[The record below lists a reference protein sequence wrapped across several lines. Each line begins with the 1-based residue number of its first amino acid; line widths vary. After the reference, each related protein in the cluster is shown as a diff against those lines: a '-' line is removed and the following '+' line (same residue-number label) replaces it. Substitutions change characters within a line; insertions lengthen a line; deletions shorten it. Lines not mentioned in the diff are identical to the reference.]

1 MTLEKILYAT
11 DLSPG
16 ADDAGRRALQL
27 ARDHGA
33 RLRVINVVNAPV
45 VNDDVMRRLRGR
57 PGEMMTELAEAT
69 EAAMQERMLVLGVT
83 DEDDIEYG
91 CIQGQGHR
99 QILADARNFGAD
111 LIVVGSHGE
120 RSLQE
125 VLLGTTTQNLVH
137 QTDRPVLVVKRPMDG
152 PYQRVVVPVDFS
164 KRTRSALELGASL
177 APGQKLHAV
186 HAHNLDALDNV
197 LRNRVERGEVERIK
211 TEVTAERQQEL
222 DAFLMSCDVSPE
234 QVDGHLRLGYAPEV
248 LDRAVLEWKAQ
259 LVVMGTHGRNRLQDA
274 LLGGV
279 ARRVVHQVKDA
290 DVLLVRT

>member
-1 MTLEKILYAT
+1 MKLEKILYAT

-33 RLRVINVVNAPV
+33 NLRVINVVNAPV
-45 VNDDVMRRLRGR
+45 VNDEIMRRLRGS
-57 PGEMMTELAEAT
+57 PGDMMADLAEAT
-69 EAAMQERMLVLGVT
+69 EMAMRDRMQALGAS
-83 DEDDIEYG
+83 DEDDIDYH
-91 CIQGQGHR
+91 CIQGQGHK
-99 QILADARNFGAD
+99 QILAEARTYGAD
-111 LIVVGSHGE
+111 LMVVGSHGE
-120 RSLQE
+120 RTLQD

-137 QTDRPVLVVKRPMDG
+137 HTDRPILVVKRPVDG
-152 PYQRVVVPVDFS
+152 PYERVVVPVDFS

-177 APGQKLHAV
+177 APGQKIHAV

-197 LRNRVERGEVERIK
+197 LRNRVDRGEVDRIK
-211 TEVTAERQQEL
+211 SEVSAERQQEL
-222 DAFLMSCDVSPE
+222 DAFLVSCDVSPE
-234 QVDGHLRLGYAPEV
+234 QVESHLRMGYAPDV
-248 LDRAVLEWKAQ
+248 LDRAVLEWQAQ

-290 DVLLVRT
+290 DVLLVRA